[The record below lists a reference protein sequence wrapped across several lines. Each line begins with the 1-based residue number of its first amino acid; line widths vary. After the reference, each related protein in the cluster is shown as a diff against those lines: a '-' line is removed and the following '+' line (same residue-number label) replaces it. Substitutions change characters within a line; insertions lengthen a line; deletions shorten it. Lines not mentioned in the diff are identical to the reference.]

1 MSTSSRSRPRIEGER
16 EAEILAVTG
25 DLLVRHGYD
34 RLTLEAVAA
43 EARASKAT
51 LYRRWSGKVDLTID
65 AVVHLAAEAVPGG
78 DEDTG
83 SLRGD
88 LIAAAAR
95 RGGVTQLWTDLL
107 AALVPAMLR
116 DGELAEAFRDRVHQ
130 RFGAMVLGPFERA
143 RQRGEIGADA
153 DLTLLA
159 AIVPSICSHELFV
172 HGRMPDPDRVAVI
185 VDTVLLPACRNSRTP
200 TAPEPAD

>member
-1 MSTSSRSRPRIEGER
+1 MNTSSRSRPRIEGER
-16 EAEILAVTG
+16 EADILAVTA

-43 EARASKAT
+43 GARASKAT

-65 AVVHLAAEAVPGG
+65 AVLHLVGEAVPGG

-88 LIAAAAR
+88 LVAAATR
-95 RGGVTQLWTDLL
+95 RDGVTQLWTDLL

-116 DGELAEAFRDRVHQ
+116 DAELAEAFRDQVHE
-130 RFGAMVLGPFERA
+130 RFGAMVLGPYERA
-143 RQRGEIGADA
+143 RERGEIGTSA

-159 AIVPSICSHELFV
+159 AVVPSLCSHELFTR
-172 HGRMPDPDRVAVI
+172 GLMPDPDRVGVI
-185 VDTVLLPACRNSRTP
+185 VDTVLLPACRATLTSTTP
-200 TAPEPAD
+200 TS